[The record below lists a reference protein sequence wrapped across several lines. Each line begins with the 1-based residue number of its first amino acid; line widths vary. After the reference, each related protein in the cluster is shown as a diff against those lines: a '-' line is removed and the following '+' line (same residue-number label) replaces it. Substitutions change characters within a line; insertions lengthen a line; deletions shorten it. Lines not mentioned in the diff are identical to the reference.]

1 MNGIGK
7 ILEFISKPINFTVLL
22 ATFLTTSL
30 LTGMNFF
37 NESVLEKIHI
47 NKFLQNYG
55 FIIFILL
62 IASFFLLIVQVGAHI
77 IKKRKDKKFFEYF
90 KENQDR
96 LFNDEEALIILK
108 KLYDNHPQAVQL
120 SYLNQKVRLLQQF
133 QLITPAVS
141 SWETSAID
149 THMPYMLQPEAE
161 KRIKDKLKNSKSS

>member
-1 MNGIGK
+1 MSGIGK
-7 ILEFISKPINFTVLL
+7 ILEFVSKPINFTVLL
-22 ATFLTTSL
+22 ATFLTTLL

-62 IASFFLLIVQVGAHI
+62 IASFFLLIVQVGANI
-77 IKKRKDKKFFEYF
+77 IKKRKDKKFFKYF

-108 KLYDNHPQAVQL
+108 KLYDNHPHAVQL
-120 SYLNQKVRLLQQF
+120 PYLNQKVRLLQQF

-141 SWETSAID
+141 SWETNAINP
-149 THMPYMLQPEAE
+149 HMPYMLQPEAE

>member
-1 MNGIGK
+1 
-7 ILEFISKPINFTVLL
+7 
-22 ATFLTTSL
+22 
-30 LTGMNFF
+30 MNFF

-47 NKFLQNYG
+47 N
-55 FIIFILL
+55 
-62 IASFFLLIVQVGAHI
+62 
-77 IKKRKDKKFFEYF
+77 KFFEYF

-120 SYLNQKVRLLQQF
+120 SYLNQKVKLLQQF

-149 THMPYMLQPEAE
+149 PHMPYMLQPEAE

>member
-77 IKKRKDKKFFEYF
+77 IKKRKDK
-90 KENQDR
+90 NC
-96 LFNDEEALIILK
+96 
-108 KLYDNHPQAVQL
+108 
-120 SYLNQKVRLLQQF
+120 
-133 QLITPAVS
+133 
-141 SWETSAID
+141 
-149 THMPYMLQPEAE
+149 
-161 KRIKDKLKNSKSS
+161 

>member
-1 MNGIGK
+1 M
-7 ILEFISKPINFTVLL
+7 EFISKPINFTVLL

-47 NKFLQNYG
+47 N
-55 FIIFILL
+55 
-62 IASFFLLIVQVGAHI
+62 
-77 IKKRKDKKFFEYF
+77 KFFEYF

-120 SYLNQKVRLLQQF
+120 SYLNQKVKLLQQF

-149 THMPYMLQPEAE
+149 PHMPYMLQPEAE